1 LLLFSKATAAL
12 SDHEKAKLKEDPL
25 EPSQHDTNRSANRPA
40 SRAAGAVAH
49 RTMLAASLAVA
60 LGTAA
65 FSAYGFQSDG
75 TVRIGSLEAQTGVPA
90 PYGIQALVGSQ
101 IAIDEINA
109 AGGVKVDGKMVKLAL
124 TPAPNG
130 YDPGADSATTIALMK
145 KLVSDDQVLVIK
157 GTSRSDNTEAAFNY
171 LNELEKQGT
180 PIVLL
185 SSASASPGL
194 GKISKWGFRNSFFEA
209 DLIGR
214 ETQLLHDKLGY
225 KTAGVFVAKDNPF
238 NAAVAKGILVPTL
251 QKAGF
256 QIVAQT
262 EGLEKDTDFSAQI
275 DELSKAKPDI
285 VVVSTPVLA
294 GVNLMKEAQRRNF
307 KPKMWMGTIGN
318 IAPEVPK
325 LGGKSAERMVVGSS
339 YSPELPKI
347 AALADTYRKRA
358 GSEINLFGVNGYEA
372 IYLFKAAIESSGIK
386 NTPEALQDDRR
397 KFRDALAKVGIES
410 VTGEK
415 VSFNA
420 ENDAIKKGYYLT
432 IKNGKYQIWD
442 EKPFD

>member
-1 LLLFSKATAAL
+1 MSLSKYLHSRRARLIGCAAL
-12 SDHEKAKLKEDPL
+12 AVGL
-25 EPSQHDTNRSANRPA
+25 SALPA
-40 SRAAGAVAH
+40 WA
-49 RTMLAASLAVA
+49 
-60 LGTAA
+60 
-65 FSAYGFQSDG
+65 FQSDG

-90 PYGIQALVGSQ
+90 PYGIQALIGSQ

-124 TPAPNG
+124 APAPNG
-130 YDPGADSATTIALMK
+130 YDPGADSAATIALMK

-209 DLIGR
+209 DLIAR
-214 ETQLLHDKLGY
+214 ETQFLHDKLGY
-225 KTAGVFVAKDNPF
+225 RTAGIYVSKDNAFNAVVAK
-238 NAAVAKGILVPTL
+238 AILIPQL

-256 QIVAQT
+256 EVVVQT
-262 EGLEKDTDFSAQI
+262 EGLEKDSDFSSQVDA
-275 DELSKAKPDI
+275 LSKAKPDI
-285 VVVSTPVLA
+285 VVVSTPVLP
-294 GVNLMKEAQRRNF
+294 GVNLMKEAQRRGF
-307 KPKMWMGTIGN
+307 TPKLWMGTIGN

-347 AALADTYRKRA
+347 AKLAEDYRKRG
-358 GSEINLFGVNGYEA
+358 GSDLNLFGVNGYEA
-372 IYLFKAAIESSGIK
+372 MYLFKAAIENAGIK
-386 NTPEALQDDRR
+386 NTPEALADDRK
-397 KFRDALAKVGIES
+397 KFRDALVNVSVES
-410 VTGEK
+410 VTGERIK
-415 VSFNA
+415 FNA
-420 ENDAIKKGYYLT
+420 ENDAIKKGYFLT
-432 IKNGKYQIWD
+432 IKNGKYQLWD
-442 EKPFD
+442 EKPFN